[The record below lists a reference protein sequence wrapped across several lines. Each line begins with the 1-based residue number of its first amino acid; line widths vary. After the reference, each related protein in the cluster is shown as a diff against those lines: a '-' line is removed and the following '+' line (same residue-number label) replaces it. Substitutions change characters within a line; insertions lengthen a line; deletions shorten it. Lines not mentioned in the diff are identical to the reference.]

1 MSGEQRTQV
10 ELETLETQCLVGCN
24 PGYRV
29 PLGESESSYSGVSQ
43 RALAVLA
50 SGAL

>member
-1 MSGEQRTQV
+1 M
-10 ELETLETQCLVGCN
+10 ETLEIQCFGCN

-29 PLGESESSYSGVSQ
+29 PLGESESSYSGVSK
-43 RALAVLA
+43 RVLAVLA